1 RNDAKHSPF
10 PTGKGTQK
18 SRETAGASRLDVRR
32 CRRLEARRQ
41 ADRGALAQIVLVDAD
56 LVALLLVLLEVRPQQ
71 VAQLQGE
78 AQVAALHGEVL
89 AIDEV
94 ENGARLLQVIRL
106 ARRAHARAARGDPLR
121 DVVQDEGRLR
131 PRRVV
136 LPTQLQVGDVLRLAL
151 QTAAVL

>member
-1 RNDAKHSPF
+1 
-10 PTGKGTQK
+10 
-18 SRETAGASRLDVRR
+18 
-32 CRRLEARRQ
+32 
-41 ADRGALAQIVLVDAD
+41 
-56 LVALLLVLLEVRPQQ
+56 
-71 VAQLQGE
+71 QLQGE

-136 LPTQLQVGDVLRLAL
+136 FPTQLQVGDVLRLAL
-151 QTAAVL
+151 QTAAVLDEERRLFGTPAAAQGDDGVALADRDVRVRP